1 MPSIGPSD
9 LSATLQ
15 VIITLAI
22 LPIGGLAVLF
32 SLIFL
37 GGRVVRPRTVRA
49 RLRTGTA
56 AAVLVIMLALLDI
69 YLAIS
74 AV

>member
-1 MPSIGPSD
+1 MPSIGHSD
-9 LSATLQ
+9 LAATLQ
-15 VIITLAI
+15 VIIALAI

-37 GGRVVRPRTVRA
+37 GGRVMRPRTVRA
-49 RLRTGTA
+49 RLRTGA
-56 AAVLVIMLALLDI
+56 AAAI